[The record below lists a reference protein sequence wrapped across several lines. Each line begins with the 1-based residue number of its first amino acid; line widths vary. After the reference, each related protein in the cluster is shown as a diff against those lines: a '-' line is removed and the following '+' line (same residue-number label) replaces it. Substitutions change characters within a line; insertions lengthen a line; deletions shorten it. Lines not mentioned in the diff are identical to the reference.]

1 MADPAACP
9 PASSTSGNARVI
21 AQLLAELDAL
31 GVVEYCVAAGA
42 RNAPLLAVILER
54 AEARD
59 LTVRHFFEERCA
71 SFFALGR
78 AIETR
83 KPVAVIT
90 TSGTAVAELF
100 PAVME
105 AYYQAAPLVVVTADR
120 PSRYRGSGA
129 PQAVE
134 QEGIFTNYVVRTV
147 ELEDRADGCF
157 VHAESISARPGPLHF
172 NVCLEEDLV
181 STLLE
186 ASPATPPYEAPEVLA
201 LLAAQDW
208 EAFWSSEGSVAVVA
222 AGIHPEDV
230 PLAVEFLAKLQAPI
244 IAEATSNLL
253 GEPRLTPYLLPASER
268 VLKQLN
274 PQRVLRLGAV
284 PSWRWWRDLED
295 RPEIRVLNVSPAPF
309 RGLARTENVAIVPWK
324 ALALSIPA
332 QPENTIHLPPAPA
345 VDRFLESH
353 PLSEPAWMRHLANQV
368 SPGATVFLGNSLP
381 IREWNLAVPWLPA
394 GCRTWANRGANGI
407 DGLVST
413 WLGVAAEAAESWLII
428 GDLSTLYDL
437 SAPWI
442 LTQLPP
448 AKRRLVIINNG
459 GGKIFSRVAWLK
471 NAGPDAR
478 KVMENSHTLT
488 FAPWAQMWG
497 MDYKLITNLE
507 DLTAAQAA
515 GHQSACTVWEV
526 RPDAEQTA
534 EFWKNAI

>member
-1 MADPAACP
+1 MADPAA
-9 PASSTSGNARVI
+9 SGSGNANARVV

-31 GVVEYCVAAGA
+31 GVAEYCVAAGA
-42 RNAPLLAVILER
+42 RNAPLLAVILDR
-54 AEARD
+54 AGAHD

-78 AIETR
+78 AMETR

-105 AYYQAAPLVVVTADR
+105 AYYQGAPLVVVTADR

-134 QEGIFTNYVVRTV
+134 QEGIFAKYVVRTV
-147 ELEDRADGCF
+147 ELEDRADGGF
-157 VHAESISARPGPLHF
+157 VHAESISARPGPMHF
-172 NVCLEEDLV
+172 NVCLEEDLIAD
-181 STLLE
+181 LPE
-186 ASPATPPYEAPEVLA
+186 ASPAAPPYEAPQALA

-208 EAFWSSEGSVAVVA
+208 DEFWAVQGSLAVVA
-222 AGIHPEDV
+222 AGIHPDDV
-230 PLAVEFLAKLQAPI
+230 PAAVEFLAALQAPI

-253 GEPRLTPYLLPASER
+253 GEPRLGPCLLPASER

-295 RPEIRVLNVSPAPF
+295 RPEVRVLNVSRTPF
-309 RGLARTENVAIVPWK
+309 RGMARTEHVALVPWEM
-324 ALALSIPA
+324 LSSPVPP
-332 QPENTIHLPPAPA
+332 QPENTIHLPAVPAI
-345 VDRFLESH
+345 DRFLESL
-353 PLSEPAWMRHLANQV
+353 PLSEPAWMRHLAGCIA
-368 SPGATVFLGNSLP
+368 PGATVFLGNSLP
-381 IREWNLAVPWLPA
+381 IREWNLAVPALPT

-413 WLGVAAEAAESWLII
+413 WLGVAADAAESWLII

-442 LTQLPP
+442 LAQLPP

-471 NAGPDAR
+471 NAGPEAR
-478 KVMENSHTLT
+478 EVMENSHTLT

-497 MDYKLITNLE
+497 MDYKLITNLK
-507 DLTAAQAA
+507 DLMAAQTAADP
-515 GHQSACTVWEV
+515 SACTVWEV

-534 EFWKNAI
+534 EFWKNAV